1 MFTQNLPFEEIKLYN
16 LSILGPD
23 LIVSLLKS
31 ASFLEEVLN
40 KAAELF
46 MILTIISY
54 NNPKCIKKHIV

>member
-31 ASFLEEVLN
+31 ASFLEEVLI

-46 MILTIISY
+46 MILTISY
-54 NNPKCIKKHIV
+54 NNPKCIKKYLF